1 MQRPPPLQEPSET
14 SSSSQDALGQPSIA
28 SGVSQTP
35 NEDLRNSLTPMF
47 AVQSQPQPSPFQQEP
62 SANAVASTWM
72 NLFGVHPAL
81 LTPPIPT
88 GDLRSAFLVTPVVEG
103 AVGDYFWKSELG
115 SWAPS
120 DKDPYFLQQQTQ
132 ADVGV
137 TTVAFAPECRRA
149 VSTLADI
156 LKDGVDMFKE
166 VESGYVLD
174 CPIPVVPSNTDAGNV
189 NAREGLP
196 FTSNVP
202 HGHALSM
209 DARLPL
215 LNAPFSNNVGE
226 TSEPPPLPPP
236 PTTLTWHNVDESG
249 LGQQSNIPTPTTTPS
264 PLIPPFMA
272 WSDSS
277 PPPQAPH
284 PPTASSSSST
294 YSITTTQTTSST
306 RKPHACPHCPK
317 TFTREHNLR
326 SHLSVH
332 SPKQP
337 HRCEQCEASFV
348 RRHDLKRHVRA
359 KHSSVRPFRCHV
371 CGTGFSRADSLR
383 KHLEFEER
391 VAASWRGGGFVGGV
405 VEGFVDLVGSG
416 SGGEGGV

>member
-1 MQRPPPLQEPSET
+1 ML
-14 SSSSQDALGQPSIA
+14 
-28 SGVSQTP
+28 
-35 NEDLRNSLTPMF
+35 
-47 AVQSQPQPSPFQQEP
+47 AVQSQPQVTLFQQEP
-62 SANAVASTWM
+62 SPYPVVSTWM

-81 LTPPIPT
+81 LTPPIPP

-103 AVGDYFWKSELG
+103 AVGDYFLDGELG
-115 SWAPS
+115 SWVPS
-120 DKDPYFLQQQTQ
+120 DQDPYFLQQQTQ

-137 TTVAFAPECRRA
+137 TTVAFAPECRRS

-156 LKDGVDMFKE
+156 LEDGVDMFKE

-174 CPIPVVPSNTDAGNV
+174 CPIPVVPSNTGAGNV
-189 NAREGLP
+189 NAWEGLP
-196 FTSNVP
+196 LTSNVP

-215 LNAPFSNNVGE
+215 VDAPFSNRVRE

-236 PTTLTWHNVDESG
+236 PTTFTWHNIDESR
-249 LGQQSNIPTPTTTPS
+249 LRRQSNMPTPTTTPS

-284 PPTASSSSST
+284 PPKTSSSSST
-294 YSITTTQTTSST
+294 HPITTTQTSSST
-306 RKPHACPHCPK
+306 RKPHACPHCTK

-337 HRCEQCEASFV
+337 HRCEQCGATFV
-348 RRHDLKRHVRA
+348 RRHDLMRHVRA
-359 KHSSVRPFRCHV
+359 KHSSVRPFRCRV

-391 VAASWRGGGFVGGV
+391 VAAGGRVGGFVGGV
-405 VEGFVDLVGSG
+405 GVEGFADLVGSG
-416 SGGEGGV
+416 SESYKVVHEVFYAFRHLAGSVQ